1 MQILLATLHYYAL
14 AIGFSGV
21 LLRLLSLNDLKNGVG
36 RLQRLFLADN
46 LWGISALLWIATG
59 LIRAFGGFEKGS
71 EYYLSSPF
79 FILKMLLFGSIFLLE
94 IYPMMTL
101 IRWRISKLTSVNAQH
116 IPAIDKM
123 LKLTAIELILLSL
136 IPVCASLM
144 ARGY

>member
-94 IYPMMTL
+94 ILRRGSLHRRMGWFL
-101 IRWRISKLTSVNAQH
+101 QARF
-116 IPAIDKM
+116 
-123 LKLTAIELILLSL
+123 LLQEDS
-136 IPVCASLM
+136 
-144 ARGY
+144 G